1 MSLGPAPAGSSGTA
15 GPSAPTHRPPWLL
28 ILSSITLIYGGLML
42 VSGLTALRN
51 PAAAAKFPMTRP
63 LAPEEE
69 ALTRELMAVSS
80 EIVGRHSGAIRTRA
94 AISMVVALFM
104 LYSAAAALSRD
115 RHGRTATLIAA
126 WLGIAYQVGTL
137 PLVIP
142 IASDYAQ
149 SSAPILIRMVAA
161 DNPGNASSDKG
172 AATGGAPAVAAA
184 GEKSDPPRPEALA
197 SFTQTVFLG
206 VPVATALL
214 GVLGSLLLIS
224 YFGGRRGRALYGLPP
239 RR

>member
-1 MSLGPAPAGSSGTA
+1 MSVGLAPEGKVGRP

-28 ILSSITLIYGGLML
+28 ILSSITLVYGGLML

-63 LAPEEE
+63 LTPEEE
-69 ALTRELMAVSS
+69 VLARELVTIGG
-80 EIVGRHSGAIRTRA
+80 EVVDRHSGAIRARA
-94 AISMVVALFM
+94 AASMVVALFM

-115 RHGRTATLIAA
+115 RHGRTATLLAA

-137 PLVIP
+137 PLVMP
-142 IASDYAQ
+142 IASDYA
-149 SSAPILIRMVAA
+149 
-161 DNPGNASSDKG
+161 ASSSPLLVRMMAAERPRAGADAGAANDQG
-172 AATGGAPAVAAA
+172 AATAA
-184 GEKSDPPRPEALA
+184 GEKVDPPRPESVA
-197 SFTQTVFLG
+197 SFTETVFLG
-206 VPVATALL
+206 VPIATALL
-214 GVLGSLLLIS
+214 GVVGSLLLIA

>member
-28 ILSSITLIYGGLML
+28 ILSSITLVYGGLML

-69 ALTRELMAVSS
+69 ALTRELMSVSS
-80 EIVGRHSGAIRTRA
+80 EIVARHSGAIRARA
-94 AISMVVALFM
+94 ALSMVVALFM

-161 DNPGNASSDKG
+161 DNPGNAADKG
-172 AATGGAPAVAAA
+172 AATGGAPAVTAA
-184 GEKSDPPRPEALA
+184 GEKSDPTRPETLA
-197 SFTQTVFLG
+197 GFTQTVFLG
-206 VPVATALL
+206 VPIATALL

-239 RR
+239 RG